1 MFDSILSP
9 RATQQDV
16 YNEAVRPIVDD
27 VLLGYNGSVMAY
39 GQTGAGKT
47 YTLSNM
53 DPDAIGMTPRALAD
67 VFNKAAQ
74 DVACTYN
81 VFMSYVRAFPAVLP
95 DTPLGSY
102 GSLEANQVVL
112 VHTGANLHGGDQRLA
127 VALQRAAPDPRGCGG
142 RLPLQRA

>member
-67 VFNKAAQ
+67 IFNKASQ

-81 VFMSYVRAFPAVLP
+81 VFMSYVRLF
-95 DTPLGSY
+95 SH
-102 GSLEANQVVL
+102 S
-112 VHTGANLHGGDQRLA
+112 
-127 VALQRAAPDPRGCGG
+127 PDPEPTQQVTDTVIH
-142 RLPLQRA
+142 PLSYARICPKHVTRHLVMS